1 MEMSAEVLENLVEVS
16 PDSTIAETAIEF
28 ARRELNRFDDPSE
41 IQVHV
46 VDRESDTRYPIR
58 VVRRVVYEARGLRGE
73 LCRESNL
80 GEVSPVQTGDLVTA
94 TGSKHY
100 WEDTSKDFD
109 HEYKT
114 IDSNL
119 DKSLLFVVI
128 MFLVFVLV
136 MLSLA
141 NGR

>member
-100 WEDTSKDFD
+100 WEDTSKEY
-109 HEYKT
+109 EYKT

-128 MFLVFVLV
+128 VFLVFGLV